1 MKKSI
6 ALTLGTIFFFSACS
20 NSLDKTTVAKYE
32 ERLNTQI
39 NETLK
44 DFQQDMG
51 VTIEI
56 SNFSCKGDGMFLRC
70 SSPNFNVF
78 AKDNTQTEQ
87 KLIEAKNLEIYSNE
101 IYTGEE
107 QGLISLK
114 DYYDNLLS
122 KNKNLKTS
130 FTLEGF
136 KLGEKVISDI
146 NASLSQSD
154 PKIQD
159 YLAKLSS
166 GVFTLS
172 FENSLFVKNSDY
184 NNNFNMKIN
193 NQDLNFDM
201 NLNFDYKQSLLDF
214 FEKAGIKYNTQT
226 YAIDEKAVEE
236 LLDQQGFAQPIQESV
251 ILNNF
256 KINSSLD
263 TQGVF
268 ENYITIAKGGL
279 EALKIQSQ
287 NEEQTLLIDKALL
300 ALNEITKDE
309 VYKLD
314 LEAKFKPIALSDY
327 PKEGINAVEKLTVN
341 NQDFTET
348 LRILF
353 GFMMIPIML
362 GDATGF

>member
-6 ALTLGTIFFFSACS
+6 ALTLGAIFFFSACS

-32 ERLNTQI
+32 ERLNAQI

-51 VTIEI
+51 VKIEI
-56 SNFSCKGDGMFLRC
+56 SNFSCEGDGMFLKC
-70 SSPNFNVF
+70 SSPNFSVF
-78 AKDNTQTEQ
+78 AKDSTQTEQ
-87 KLIEAKNLEIYSNE
+87 KLFEAKNLEIYSNE

-122 KNKNLKTS
+122 KNKNLKTN

-136 KLGEKVISDI
+136 KLGEKVVSDI
-146 NASLSQSD
+146 ATSLSQSE
-154 PKIQD
+154 PKIKD
-159 YLAKLSS
+159 YISKLSS
-166 GVFTLS
+166 GVFTIS
-172 FENSLFVKNSDY
+172 FENSLFMKNSDY

-251 ILNNF
+251 TLNNF

-300 ALNEITKDE
+300 ALNEITKDT

-348 LRILF
+348 LKILF

-362 GDATGF
+362 GGATGF

>member
-51 VTIEI
+51 VRIEI

-184 NNNFNMKIN
+184 NN
-193 NQDLNFDM
+193 